1 MRSFL
6 QYILEDKKEMPTIAF
21 VAGAFR
27 PPTAGHLHLVK
38 SYSDMPNVN
47 KVVIIISNPQD
58 KKSVR
63 ATKFGLGIS
72 PEDSKRIFEK
82 YINVYGIKNAEIVVS
97 KEPSPIKCIKHYID
111 DNVSNSNIIIGTS
124 KKGDDVEKR
133 KYIQDYFDNQN
144 MRNGINILNVNE
156 TAIEPLKDETGAIIS
171 ANGIRNHCDDDNYL
185 KKALPSK
192 LSNDDREWVKDILLG
207 SEMKPMTKENLELGE
222 FNSCNACLDDDALMN
237 SKMFVYCNDQQKKNV
252 AGKIKPYNPKSFPK
266 KAIDIKFEQ
275 DGNNI
280 DVYFNTFDKCWDSE
294 VKTQN
299 GETVKLSPE
308 QMSNFFKSNFYELM
322 LRRIG
327 TKWPLTDKFFKEL
340 FLGIRNREM
349 KVGSELEPNVVDEK
363 KTPGEMKKKGMSPSG
378 RRFVKFSDTNVN
390 VDDSEFYCWPPEGKE
405 FSWSTWKNWHTQR
418 PFAKIIFNHNGTN
431 YGVTTSLYDE
441 NFEDRGWRAFDADFL
456 EGNGIAWLSKDES
469 NKIRDLSIFQKF
481 TKQCVKRIKKYIS
494 MDNDEILKKINR
506 PDKIDEVHL
515 MKTKRIIKKVLENIK
530 NMQFDN
536 FKWRSNKRKSSIDH
550 SDKKDED
557 KKDDQ
562 N

>member
-1 MRSFL
+1 
-6 QYILEDKKEMPTIAF
+6 
-21 VAGAFR
+21 
-27 PPTAGHLHLVK
+27 
-38 SYSDMPNVN
+38 
-47 KVVIIISNPQD
+47 
-58 KKSVR
+58 
-63 ATKFGLGIS
+63 
-72 PEDSKRIFEK
+72 
-82 YINVYGIKNAEIVVS
+82 
-97 KEPSPIKCIKHYID
+97 
-111 DNVSNSNIIIGTS
+111 
-124 KKGDDVEKR
+124 
-133 KYIQDYFDNQN
+133 
-144 MRNGINILNVNE
+144 
-156 TAIEPLKDETGAIIS
+156 
-171 ANGIRNHCDDDNYL
+171 
-185 KKALPSK
+185 
-192 LSNDDREWVKDILLG
+192 
-207 SEMKPMTKENLELGE
+207 
-222 FNSCNACLDDDALMN
+222 
-237 SKMFVYCNDQQKKNV
+237 
-252 AGKIKPYNPKSFPK
+252 
-266 KAIDIKFEQ
+266 
-275 DGNNI
+275 
-280 DVYFNTFDKCWDSE
+280 
-294 VKTQN
+294 
-299 GETVKLSPE
+299 
-308 QMSNFFKSNFYELM
+308 
-322 LRRIG
+322 
-327 TKWPLTDKFFKEL
+327 
-340 FLGIRNREM
+340 M
-349 KVGSELEPNVVDEK
+349 KVGSELEPTVVDEK

-418 PFAKIIFNHNGTN
+418 PFAKIIFNHNGTK